1 MTSESSIKI
10 ATRSSKLALLQTE
23 EVIKMLQLALPYQS
37 FEIITH
43 RSEGDINKSA
53 PLSTMK
59 RGMFAKGIEQILLD
73 GKADVAVHSAK
84 DVPSYIP
91 EGLAIAGFSR
101 RLDPRDVLVGNIPAS
116 LSRLPHG
123 ASLGTSSQ
131 RRSCQLLNARPDLD
145 IVSVRGNVDS
155 RLKLPSQGVVHAVV
169 LAAAGIERLGRGQEI
184 SGYLSI
190 EESIPDVGQGALIV
204 ECRDDETLDLLQG
217 IGHVETS
224 VAVTA
229 ERAFLAAIE
238 GGCNSPVAA
247 HAEMIGAELLLR
259 TMAGTADG
267 KEIYRSETR
276 AHVSDPISAGKLAAQ
291 NLLDV
296 GAWKMYKANL

>member
-1 MTSESSIKI
+1 
-10 ATRSSKLALLQTE
+10 
-23 EVIKMLQLALPYQS
+23 MLQLALPYQS

-73 GKADVAVHSAK
+73 GKADVAVHRAK
-84 DVPSYIP
+84 DVPSHIP

-116 LSRLPHG
+116 LSGLPHG

-131 RRSCQLLNARPDLD
+131 RRACQLLNARPDLD

-184 SGYLSI
+184 SGY
-190 EESIPDVGQGALIV
+190 
-204 ECRDDETLDLLQG
+204 
-217 IGHVETS
+217 
-224 VAVTA
+224 
-229 ERAFLAAIE
+229 
-238 GGCNSPVAA
+238 
-247 HAEMIGAELLLR
+247 
-259 TMAGTADG
+259 
-267 KEIYRSETR
+267 
-276 AHVSDPISAGKLAAQ
+276 
-291 NLLDV
+291 
-296 GAWKMYKANL
+296 